1 MPDGTWSIESP
12 PGSDTMYEMGGG
24 PNEAPTPNET
34 MINETG
40 APAGA
45 GTSRDIGERGEPA
58 AGAPRERPS
67 IGTIARNA
75 AITGLKEGALT
86 LVDPIHVNR
95 AFVNDVGTAT
105 DSKASTVSRG
115 VAAAGAV
122 LSVIPVL
129 GEARGVLGGFKI
141 VGGGGRGARGLSALL
156 TRVAEAWGTWSANF
170 QRARAMELL
179 YELSNGGAY
188 VTEIP
193 IMAKTPE
200 GVAALKLMLEI
211 IPEIKAGSQGERMY
225 LMEVK
230 FLIQQVL
237 RP

>member
-1 MPDGTWSIESP
+1 M
-12 PGSDTMYEMGGG
+12 
-24 PNEAPTPNET
+24 
-34 MINETG
+34 
-40 APAGA
+40 
-45 GTSRDIGERGEPA
+45 
-58 AGAPRERPS
+58 
-67 IGTIARNA
+67 
-75 AITGLKEGALT
+75 
-86 LVDPIHVNR
+86 
-95 AFVNDVGTAT
+95 
-105 DSKASTVSRG
+105 
-115 VAAAGAV
+115 
-122 LSVIPVL
+122 
-129 GEARGVLGGFKI
+129 
-141 VGGGGRGARGLSALL
+141 SALL